1 MMIIFILVSVYYIES
16 KIDVGSFLD
25 NANNNSVL
33 HGDSVINELS
43 FIESGNHN
51 NKSMLIEKGAIG
63 GHQQ

>member
-1 MMIIFILVSVYYIES
+1 MIFND

-51 NKSMLIEKGAIG
+51 NKSMLIEKGVIG